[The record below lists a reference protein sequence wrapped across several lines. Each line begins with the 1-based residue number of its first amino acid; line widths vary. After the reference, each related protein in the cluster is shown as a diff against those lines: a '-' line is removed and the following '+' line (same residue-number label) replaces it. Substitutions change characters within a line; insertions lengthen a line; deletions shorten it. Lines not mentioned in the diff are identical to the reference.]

1 MKEVFRGRELFALE
15 ALGVRVQ
22 GTCHLP
28 DDEASGAQ
36 ARRHDLKGTG
46 ILLISGLLSPRAA
59 VGDSAVFWADSFA
72 KRGLHLFPRRPARIV
87 RLGRGCSCRTP
98 EFH

>member
-28 DDEASGAQ
+28 DDQSLRW
-36 ARRHDLKGTG
+36 ARRRDLKGTG

-72 KRGLHLFPRRPARIV
+72 KRGYT
-87 RLGRGCSCRTP
+87 SS
-98 EFH
+98 E